1 MGLVAGEYCRCCAI
15 LYDASLILPLLR
27 LCSLAVG
34 FVLSLL
40 GAIFLFFGDIVMFA
54 SAYSIDSVM
63 HGESFS
69 LLQPLQSYT

>member
-1 MGLVAGEYCRCCAI
+1 MHF
-15 LYDASLILPLLR
+15 LYAASLISPLLR

-54 SAYSIDSVM
+54 SAYSI
-63 HGESFS
+63 ESIMLDEPFS
-69 LLQPLQSYT
+69 LSQPLQSYT